1 MAIKSIDRQDEVQA
15 LRAGREKRPTLNLTL
30 GSLFAGIGGFEL
42 GFERAEIRT
51 VWQVEIDEWC
61 QKILAKHFPE
71 AQRFGDIRSVGAHC
85 LAPVDII
92 SAGFPCSDISPA
104 GRRRGIAEGTQSGLW
119 KEAIRV
125 VRELGP
131 RYVVVENVAVIARRG
146 LALVLGDLYKAGF
159 DAEWTVI
166 SARDFGLP
174 HLRQRLFVVAYPPW
188 PGETE
193 GPQVFKHEW
202 RPKLADTHGVRL
214 VAGANGAGEDA
225 SARQEACGTRPS
237 PSGHAPGDGCAG
249 VQQLAD
255 SAGVGL
261 HQASVF
267 AEGSGEQETVRGGE
281 QAGRRGGNPGDGGC
295 GVLQVA
301 HAAGESGVPR
311 EVFGGADSGGRVEE
325 APAGRQV
332 EDGGWGLLSS
342 YRGSSGRVWL
352 APEQSFVALAH
363 ELPEELARLKACGNA
378 VVPAATEWVARRILK
393 REAELAKR

>member
-1 MAIKSIDRQDEVQA
+1 MP
-15 LRAGREKRPTLNLTL
+15 LL

-61 QKILAKHFPE
+61 QKILAKHFPQ
-71 AQRFGDIRSVGAHC
+71 AQRFTDIRSVGTHC
-85 LAPVDII
+85 LAPVDIV
-92 SAGFPCSDISPA
+92 SAGFPCSDISQA

-119 KEAIRV
+119 KEALRV
-125 VRELGP
+125 VRELRP
-131 RYVVVENVAVIARRG
+131 RYVVLENVARLARAG
-146 LALVLGDLYKAGF
+146 LALVLGDLCQAGF

-202 RPKLADTHGVRL
+202 RPKLAD
-214 VAGANGAGEDA
+214 
-225 SARQEACGTRPS
+225 
-237 PSGHAPGDGCAG
+237 
-249 VQQLAD
+249 

-261 HQASVF
+261 LEASVF
-267 AEGSGEQETVRGGE
+267 AEGPGEQETVRGGE
-281 QAGRRGGNPGDGGC
+281 QAGRRVGNPGDGGC
-295 GVLQVA
+295 GVQQLA
-301 HAAGESGVPR
+301 HAHDGGRVRAKDRLERGGAGESTYRGLQR
-311 EVFGGADSGGRVEE
+311 QAGGTRVFQLDDAEGGGRLDAEVQRRVSGEMDE
-325 APAGRQV
+325 AAAGSPRDRWVLRQ
-332 EDGGWGLLSS
+332 
-342 YRGSSGRVWL
+342 YRGRSGRVWL
-352 APEQSFVALAH
+352 APEQSFEPVAH